1 MLFRSDLVYLPE
13 VPFSVDKF
21 LADID
26 RVRAEKGKCIVAVS
40 EGVHDAEGNFIS
52 ELGSNLAKTKDA
64 FGHSQMGGLAGT
76 LANLVSEHT
85 GAKVRG
91 IELSLLQR
99 CAAHCASGQDLEEA
113 YEVGKQAV
121 LAATSGETD
130 KMMAIKRMEGE
141 DYRYTIAAVPLSEA
155 ANAERTVPVEW
166 MNEDHNEMTD
176 EFVKYCLPLIQGPTL
191 QKTENGLPRFA
202 HLKKEHA

>member
-1 MLFRSDLVYLPE
+1 M
-13 VPFSVDKF
+13 
-21 LADID
+21 
-26 RVRAEKGKCIVAVS
+26 
-40 EGVHDAEGNFIS
+40 HDADGNFIS
-52 ELGSNLAKTKDA
+52 ELGSNLAQTKDA

-76 LANLVSEHT
+76 LANLVKEHT
-85 GAKVRG
+85 GLKVRG

-99 CAAHCASGQDLEEA
+99 CAAHCASGTDLAEA

-121 LAATSGETD
+121 LAATNGETD
-130 KMMAIKRMEGE
+130 KMMALRRADSE
-141 DYRYTIAAVPLSEA
+141 DYRCDVVAVPLSEA

-166 MNEDHNEMTD
+166 MNADHNEMTD
-176 EFVKYCLPLIQGPTL
+176 EFVKYCLPLIQGAAL